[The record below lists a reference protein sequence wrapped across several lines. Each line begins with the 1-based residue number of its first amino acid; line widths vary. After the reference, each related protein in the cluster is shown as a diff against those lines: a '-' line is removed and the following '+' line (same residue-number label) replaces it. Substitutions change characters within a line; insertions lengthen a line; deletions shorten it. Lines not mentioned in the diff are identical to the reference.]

1 MLGMHGFAY
10 GAVTSSLAAIQD
22 TTVLEAV
29 IVAAQA
35 VVIVGLIWERQ
46 RRRAAERALHQRLE
60 FETLVSE
67 LSASLTM
74 LRASDRAQVVQRW
87 LRRLVDCLEIDR
99 ASLLPAPNGN
109 GDTGGLVPEAPLF
122 SASAFPRIAELVARN
137 ERVRFE
143 NLETLTPP
151 VDGHRD
157 ALRASHIEAALAL
170 PLQLNGT
177 VVGGLALTS
186 HAPRAWPEP
195 LVARLE
201 FVGALL
207 ARVMARKDSP
217 EDDEPAT
224 TGTVIVSS
232 LPAQPAPAPETGRPP
247 IQPDLARFARVR
259 TLGGFALSLAHEL
272 NQPLSAILS
281 NAQAARRFL
290 ASPNPPMDEVRAII
304 DDIDADDRRAGE
316 LIHGMR
322 ALLNQQDVEMAR
334 LDLNTV
340 IRDVVRLIHG
350 DCLLRRIALVLDLEA
365 PLPPVRCDRVQVE
378 QVLLNLIMNGFEA
391 MEDTVAGDRR
401 MIIRSRSQDGRCVI
415 SVRDAGT
422 GISPASFERL
432 FEQFFSTKSQGLGM
446 GLSIARSIV
455 SAHGGTIW
463 ATNNTDQGATF
474 HLALP
479 VAPQQEAA

>member
-1 MLGMHGFAY
+1 MLIMHGFTF
-10 GAVTSSLAAIQD
+10 GLVTGLLAANGS
-22 TTVLEAV
+22 TTLFEAV

-35 VVIVGLIWERQ
+35 VVIVGLIWEGQ
-46 RRRAAERALHQRLE
+46 RRGAAERSLHQRLE

-67 LSASLTM
+67 LSSSLTM
-74 LRASDRAQVVQRW
+74 LRAADRPSVVQRW
-87 LRRLVDCLEIDR
+87 LRRLADCLEIGR
-99 ASLLPAPNGN
+99 ARLLPAHNGN
-109 GDTGGLVPEAPLF
+109 GKTAGPLPEAP
-122 SASAFPRIAELVARN
+122 AFTESLKRN

-143 NLETLTPP
+143 SLERLPP
-151 VDGHRD
+151 
-157 ALRASHIEAALAL
+157 ALVNDRQALQSNGIAAALAI
-170 PLQLNGT
+170 PLQLNGA
-177 VVGGLALTS
+177 VVGGLTLVS
-186 HAPRAWPEP
+186 SGRRAWPEP

-207 ARVMARKDSP
+207 ARVMVRQESHE
-217 EDDEPAT
+217 EDEREGDAPVSIAT
-224 TGTVIVSS
+224 AGAYV
-232 LPAQPAPAPETGRPP
+232 APAPASDTGRPP

-290 ASPNPPMDEVRAII
+290 ASPNPPIDEVRAII

-322 ALLNQQDVEMAR
+322 ALLNQHDVEMAR
-334 LDLNTV
+334 IDLNH
-340 IRDVVRLIHG
+340 VVRDAARLVHG
-350 DCLLRRIALVLDLEA
+350 DCLLRRVALVLDLEA
-365 PLPPVRCDRVQVE
+365 PLPPVRCDRVQIE
-378 QVLLNLIMNGFEA
+378 QVLLNLIVNGFEA
-391 MEDTVAGDRR
+391 MQDRVVVDRR
-401 MIIRSRSQDGRCVI
+401 MIIRSRSDVAGGRCVI

-422 GISPASFERL
+422 GIPPASFERL
-432 FEQFFSTKSQGLGM
+432 FDQFYSTKAEGLGM
-446 GLSIARSIV
+446 GLSIARSIA

-479 VAPQQEAA
+479 IAPEQEEA